1 MSVLYIRDKTTGNF
15 VPIKTIKG
23 AKGDTGAVEGLEY
36 YAASPA
42 ALGTA
47 SPGASDLVARGD
59 HVHPM
64 PSASDVGARPD
75 TWMPSA
81 SDVGARALD
90 AAIAHEY
97 TVTLTA
103 SGWTGSAAPYTQT
116 ANVSGILATDR
127 PIADLDVSG
136 VSADDYNSLSSA
148 WACVGRIQTA
158 AGQITATCYRQ
169 KPEADVTVRM
179 LIVR

>member
-1 MSVLYIRDKTTGNF
+1 MSVLYIRDKTTGEF

-23 AKGDTGAVEGLEY
+23 AKGDTGAVEDLEY

-47 SPGASDLVARGD
+47 TPGASDLVARGD
-59 HVHPM
+59 HIHPM
-64 PSASDVGARPD
+64 PSASDVGAR
-75 TWMPSA
+75 
-81 SDVGARALD
+81 ALN

-103 SGWTGSAAPYTQT
+103 SGWTGDAAPYTQT
-116 ANVSGILATDR
+116 ANVSGILAADS
-127 PIADLDVSG
+127 PIADLDVS
-136 VSADDYNSLSSA
+136 SASAESYEALAAA

-158 AGQITATCYRQ
+158 DGQITATCYET
-169 KPEADVTVRM
+169 KPTVDMTVRLM
-179 LIVR
+179 AVR

>member
-47 SPGASDLVARGD
+47 TPGASDLVARGD

-81 SDVGARALD
+81 EDVGARALN

-97 TVTLTA
+97 TAILTA
-103 SGWTGSAAPYTQT
+103 SGWTGDAAPYTQT
-116 ANVSGILATDR
+116 VDVSGILATDS
-127 PIADLDVSG
+127 PIVDLQAGDETTESY
-136 VSADDYNSLSSA
+136 AALSTA
-148 WACVGRIQTA
+148 WACVSRITTLDD
-158 AGQITATCYRQ
+158 QITATCYAK
-169 KPEADVTVRM
+169 KPEVDIQIRMMAVR
-179 LIVR
+179 